1 MWMLNNRIAKN
12 CDATREELE
21 RTTGRQAMQE
31 FTSLDGLLEQL
42 PQNERLHASG
52 CAECQLFA
60 KDILELKTILAAERE
75 SERGSGLR
83 RAQPGPYFM
92 ARVMAAIAAREA
104 EEDKSAQTW
113 AAVPRL
119 AHRLTVLAS
128 LTLLIAGGWLYQRP
142 AQPNTV
148 AGISAEQNS
157 EGLVDGSS
165 TAVQDD
171 FLLNAADR

>member
-1 MWMLNNRIAKN
+1 MWMLSNKIARN
-12 CDATREELE
+12 CEATRDDLE
-21 RTTGRQAMQE
+21 RTAGRQSVDE
-31 FTSLDGLLEQL
+31 FTSLDALLEQL

-52 CAECQLFA
+52 CAECQIFA
-60 KDILELKTILAAERE
+60 KDLLELRTIFAVERE
-75 SERGSGLR
+75 DARDFSAKL
-83 RAQPGPYFM
+83 AQPGPYFM
-92 ARVMAAIAAREA
+92 ARVMAAIEGREA

-157 EGLVDGSS
+157 EGLVDGGS
-165 TAVQDD
+165 TVVQDD
-171 FLLNAADR
+171 FLLNPADR